1 MNILVFDTATEKLAA
16 ALKSDNEIFTITAD
30 QGFRHSEKLLPSA
43 EKLFDLSGSSI
54 DDIDL
59 IGCTRG
65 PGSFTGLRIGMAT
78 AKGLAFGKKIP
89 LVSVPTLDLY
99 SWGYSSFDGAVLPLI
114 DARKKRFYTAVYSGG
129 SRKTDYLDL
138 TPEEIR
144 DTVKSYKK
152 ILLTGPHTAL
162 FLENY
167 GKDERMVTD
176 PFAGFSKIE
185 FLIDICEQM
194 YKNGISD
201 SDSQGPVYIR
211 KSDAEEAFSAGNLCQ
226 QKIPKH

>member
-16 ALKSDNEIFTITAD
+16 ALKSGNEIFTITAD

-54 DDIDL
+54 DDIEL

-78 AKGLAFGKKIP
+78 AKGLAFGKNIP
-89 LVSVPTLDLY
+89 VVSVPTLDLY
-99 SWGYSSFDGAVLPLI
+99 SSGYSSFRGAVLPVI
-114 DARKKRFYTAVYSGG
+114 DARKNRFYTAVYEEGK
-129 SRKTDYLDL
+129 RKTDFLDL

-144 DTVKSYKK
+144 ETVKNYDN
-152 ILLTGPHTAL
+152 IILTGPHTNL
-162 FLENY
+162 FLEKF
-167 GKDERMVTD
+167 GKDERIITD

-185 FLIDICEQM
+185 FLIEICEQTF
-194 YKNGISD
+194 KNGTTD
-201 SDSQGPVYIR
+201 TDSQGPVYIR
-211 KSDAEEAFSAGNLCQ
+211 KSDAEEALSGS
-226 QKIPKH
+226 K